1 QSPLAPPPRWRK
13 RVKSSFADYRRFVAA
28 VIHEIRVS
36 IPSKL
41 LHFPRNLVI
50 ISTNNLM
57 QKGQFPPLPRSRSMH
72 CPRCNESTLHAC
84 AARQGTMVDVCS
96 HCHGLWLDGGAI
108 LEFTSKPR
116 ELEEQLEYEL
126 PE

>member
-1 QSPLAPPPRWRK
+1 
-13 RVKSSFADYRRFVAA
+13 
-28 VIHEIRVS
+28 
-36 IPSKL
+36 
-41 LHFPRNLVI
+41 
-50 ISTNNLM
+50 
-57 QKGQFPPLPRSRSMH
+57 MH

-108 LEFTSKPR
+108 LEFTSQPR

-126 PE
+126 AEQQPSSRNCPRCRCTLERGQFLSADALTERCPTCNGLWFDDGEVRKYSGTCGQSLLYTDENNS